1 MNGPP
6 HCDNVSQWT
15 KGRHSHIS
23 DAHGTSFGFHC
34 SSITLFT
41 HLANEVSHP
50 LMDWFVNSFILTRT
64 PLASFKNSLWIKYI
78 IMWCFKTDRSI
89 CKTPRFMGSWGGS
102 GVWNIWVRVIPN
114 SISHRVR
121 LFSNSSTAASA
132 LSSSKDIIG
141 DNNASLLS
149 DISSNGSA
157 QLLPK
162 KKTSTCQTASLE
174 WPGQGQPGLYQN
186 VKIEMPSPG
195 MVTSYQRPKP
205 MPALNPRIPISTT
218 PNQLLL

>member
-162 KKTSTCQTASLE
+162 KKQVPARL
-174 WPGQGQPGLYQN
+174 
-186 VKIEMPSPG
+186 
-195 MVTSYQRPKP
+195 
-205 MPALNPRIPISTT
+205 PALNGQDKASQACTKMSRLKCPVQVWLPVTKDQ
-218 PNQLLL
+218 NQCQL